1 MDSRFEPQTADEYN
15 CLYQLALHDG
25 ASFEFTYDMGS
36 TDEVRITVVAVRPA
50 AP

>member
-1 MDSRFEPQTADEYN
+1 MDSRFEPQTADESN
-15 CLYQLALHDG
+15 CLYELALHDG